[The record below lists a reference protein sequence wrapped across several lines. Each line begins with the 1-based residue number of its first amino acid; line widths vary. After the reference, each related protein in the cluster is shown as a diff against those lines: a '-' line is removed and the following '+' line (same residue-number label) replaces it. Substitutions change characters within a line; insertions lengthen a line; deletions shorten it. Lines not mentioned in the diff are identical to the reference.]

1 MYHNY
6 QFDRQGADLTHSPIN
21 HFETVPN
28 SQKLQTPTEIRLLKD
43 FEIQITK
50 KTLWKKVK
58 LLSLSN
64 FTFFQN
70 VFLSFFFLQCVKM
83 NIYGG
88 KGYRIHPLLIFMS
101 LCTYQ
106 LLEYF

>member
-21 HFETVPN
+21 HFETVQN

-50 KTLWKKVK
+50 KTLW
-58 LLSLSN
+58 
-64 FTFFQN
+64 
-70 VFLSFFFLQCVKM
+70 
-83 NIYGG
+83 
-88 KGYRIHPLLIFMS
+88 
-101 LCTYQ
+101 
-106 LLEYF
+106 